1 MYLRI
6 SRAVFDPAAYNQIAP
21 LSREVAT
28 AMGRLPGLQH
38 LHQGLDRTTGT
49 AAVVSVWD
57 SEEHARFD
65 RDALGEVIDRLGALR
80 VQMVEPEIYE
90 LEDAGAGG

>member
-6 SRAVFDPAAYNQIAP
+6 TRAVFDPAIYDQIAAV
-21 LSREVAT
+21 SREVPA

-38 LHQGLDRTTGT
+38 LHQGFDRTTGT

-57 SEEHARFD
+57 SEAHARFQ
-65 RDALGEVIDRLGALR
+65 RDALGEVIDRLGALG
-80 VQMVEPEIYE
+80 VQMVPPEIYE